1 MSRERKLIFL
11 GVVLV
16 ILIVPMALPS
26 LLGHIVLP
34 WWAYVFYACI
44 VLVNAGIYLAQRCV
58 LIDRFFVRGKV
69 GVYVL
74 LSVGICFL
82 GLGFQYFLHA
92 VFGNFEIEKGVTV
105 HEYLGFGITL
115 SQLTMMSIAEL
126 FTTFVAL
133 AVGMSDQW
141 RRAAFHYHQAERD
154 KQALSAD
161 LDNLKGEM
169 AALKR
174 PVTQPESISVKIDLV
189 MTQIRLEDILYIKS
203 DGDYIVLHLSDG
215 RAPMVLMTLKTM
227 EKQLPFDRFCRIHRS
242 YLVNLSK
249 VQGMRGGKILVG
261 GEELPLSD
269 SCKAAFFE
277 LLSHKSIVLKTE

>member
-16 ILIVPMALPS
+16 ILIVPMALPYI
-26 LLGHIVLP
+26 LGHIMLP

-261 GEELPLSD
+261 GEDLPLSD